1 MRFKRV
7 VLPHAVAGPGF
18 VDIRGGGLCQR
29 GWVIF
34 LACVGPI
41 SIKIWLKRD
50 REQCEGKRLT
60 I

>member
-29 GWVIF
+29 GGSF
-34 LACVGPI
+34 FSMC
-41 SIKIWLKRD
+41 
-50 REQCEGKRLT
+50 
-60 I
+60 